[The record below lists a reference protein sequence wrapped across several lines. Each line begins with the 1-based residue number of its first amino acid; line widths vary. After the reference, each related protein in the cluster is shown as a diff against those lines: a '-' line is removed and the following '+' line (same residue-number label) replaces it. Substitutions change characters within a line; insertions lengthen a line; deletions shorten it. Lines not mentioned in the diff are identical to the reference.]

1 MSEIEIQN
9 NLREKMN
16 SKNSEVSIFN
26 LEKLKNIEKLFK
38 NLD

>member
-1 MSEIEIQN
+1 
-9 NLREKMN
+9 MN

-26 LEKLKNIEKLFK
+26 LEKLKNIGFENIEQLYK